1 MSERQAALAFNATA
15 QKWRR
20 LAERRRAHFA
30 ELFHSG
36 RWKHYYSEEQYLQR
50 MRDAIRLAERWAMIA
65 PPPPDE
71 VAAESAADAPVAL
84 DEQRDA
90 A

>member
-1 MSERQAALAFNATA
+1 MSERQPGTALDAVA
-15 QKWRR
+15 QKWRL
-20 LAERRRAHFA
+20 LAGRRRAHFA

-50 MRDAIRLAERWAMIA
+50 MRESIRMAERWAAIA

-71 VAAESAADAPVAL
+71 AVTATVTPIIII
-84 DEQRDA
+84 EQRRDA